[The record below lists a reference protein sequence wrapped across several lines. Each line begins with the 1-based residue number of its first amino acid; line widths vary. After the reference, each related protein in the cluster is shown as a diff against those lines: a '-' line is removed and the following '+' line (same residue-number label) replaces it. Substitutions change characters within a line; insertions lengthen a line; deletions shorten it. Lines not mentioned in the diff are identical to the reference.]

1 MEGMTPT
8 QRWSGRILSGI
19 VVLFLFA
26 DALGKLLQV
35 GPVMEGTAELGY
47 PDSLV
52 FRIGVL
58 LMAGVI
64 LYAIP
69 RTSLLGAIYLTG
81 FLGGTFAT
89 HFRIGSPLFTHVL
102 FSVYV
107 ALLLWGG
114 LVLRNPRLL
123 SLLLGR

>member
-1 MEGMTPT
+1 METLTPL

-26 DALGKLLQV
+26 DALGKLLQF
-35 GPVMEGTAELGY
+35 GPVMEGTARLGY

-52 FRIGVL
+52 FPIGVL
-58 LMAGVI
+58 LMVGVI
-64 LYAIP
+64 LYTIP

-107 ALLLWGG
+107 AVFLWGG
-114 LVLRNPRLL
+114 LVLRSPRLMP
-123 SLLLGR
+123 LLAGR

>member
-1 MEGMTPT
+1 METLTPF

-35 GPVMEGTAELGY
+35 GPVMEGTARLGY

-52 FRIGVL
+52 FPIGVL
-58 LMAGVI
+58 LMVGVI
-64 LYAIP
+64 LYTIP

-107 ALLLWGG
+107 AVFLWGG
-114 LVLRNPRLL
+114 LVLRSPRLMPML
-123 SLLLGR
+123 AGR